1 MPGCRWTPGWPRS
14 CRRCGPT
21 CPCPTPPRGRC
32 TPGSAERHRQIR
44 RRGGWTGHAGRRLR
58 CRAPDARAKANVR
71 ERWVG
76 VAWSA
81 SILKPAFPTAFSL
94 MHTSLQLVLILL
106 AVAVLVAAAARALRL
121 PTMLGYL
128 VTGIAIGPF
137 ALGWIPDI
145 AEARYLAEFG
155 VVFLMFS
162 IGLEFSLPRLMTM
175 RMTVLG
181 FGGAQVVLT
190 IAFTALVAWMLGLPL
205 LASLALGGIMSMSS
219 TAIVSK
225 LLAER
230 LEIQTP
236 HGRQIFG
243 ALLFQDLAV
252 VPLLILIPA
261 FATQSDAMATDLAL
275 AMFKA
280 VVVLGFLLF
289 VGQRIMRPWFQW
301 VAGRKSP
308 ELFTLNLLLFTL
320 GLAFLT
326 ESAGLSLALG
336 AFLAGMLISETEY
349 RYQVEDD
356 IKPFRDVLL
365 GLFFVTI
372 GMRLDLMQVMLKVD
386 VLLLVV
392 AIIIGKGVLVAA
404 LSMAFGSSRP
414 TAVRTAVGLA
424 QAGEFGFVLLA
435 QATDLKLLGV
445 GVSQPVLAAMVLSML
460 IAPFMIHRMDTLTRL
475 IAGSEW
481 AGRAKE
487 VHDIAV
493 KTFGKARHVI
503 VCGYGRSGQ
512 NLARLLEAEGIS
524 FIALDA
530 DPERIR
536 AVAASGVS
544 VVYGDASR
552 REVLVAAGLSRAQA
566 VVVTYADVH
575 SSMAILRHVRELR
588 PELPVV
594 VRTIDDT
601 HIDALKAAGAAEV
614 VSEVMEGSLMLAS
627 HALMLLGVPLTQV
640 LKRIREVRETRY
652 AMMRGFFRGASDADD
667 ELDQHAQPRLHTVLI
682 TQGAAAAG
690 HSLESLALDE
700 LLVEVVAI
708 RRQGIKG
715 VDPQPDTEIQVGD
728 VLVLRGA
735 ADGLAAAEFRVL
747 QG

>member
-1 MPGCRWTPGWPRS
+1 
-14 CRRCGPT
+14 
-21 CPCPTPPRGRC
+21 
-32 TPGSAERHRQIR
+32 
-44 RRGGWTGHAGRRLR
+44 
-58 CRAPDARAKANVR
+58 
-71 ERWVG
+71 
-76 VAWSA
+76 
-81 SILKPAFPTAFSL
+81 
-94 MHTSLQLVLILL
+94 
-106 AVAVLVAAAARALRL
+106 
-121 PTMLGYL
+121 
-128 VTGIAIGPF
+128 
-137 ALGWIPDI
+137 LGWIPDSE
-145 AEARYLAEFG
+145 EARYLAEFG

-175 RMTVLG
+175 RMTVFG

-190 IAFTALVAWMLGLPL
+190 IVLTALIAWLLALPL
-205 LASLALGGIMSMSS
+205 LAAIALGGIMSMSS

-225 LLAER
+225 MMAER
-230 LEIQTP
+230 MEIQTP

-261 FATQSDAMATDLAL
+261 FAKESEAMAATLGLATL
-275 AMFKA
+275 KA

-301 VAGRKSP
+301 VAGYKSP

-320 GLAFLT
+320 GLAYLT

-336 AFLAGMLISETEY
+336 AFLAGMLVSETEY

-372 GMRLDLMQVMLKVD
+372 GMRLDLMQVMLNWSD
-386 VLLLVV
+386 VLLLVA
-392 AIIIGKGVLVAA
+392 AIVIGKAVLVSG
-404 LSMAFGSSRP
+404 LGLAFGSARP
-414 TAVRTAVGLA
+414 TAVRTALGLA

-435 QATDLKLLGV
+435 QSADLNLLGAEIT
-445 GVSQPVLAAMVLSML
+445 QPVLAAMVLSML
-460 IAPFMIHRMDTLTRL
+460 IAPLMINRMDTLTRL

-493 KTFGKARHVI
+493 KTFGKSKHVI

-512 NLARLLEAEGIS
+512 NLARLFEAEDIS
-524 FIALDA
+524 FVALDA

-566 VVVTYADVH
+566 IVVTYSDLH

-601 HIDALKAAGAAEV
+601 HIDELKAAGAAEV

-627 HALMLLGVPLTQV
+627 HAMMLLGIPLSQV
-640 LKRIREVRETRY
+640 LKRVRGVRETRY
-652 AMMRGFFRGASDADD
+652 AMMRGYFRGASDVDD
-667 ELDQHAQPRLHTVLI
+667 ELDQQSQPRLHTVLI
-682 TQGAAAAG
+682 PQGAAAAG
-690 HSLESLALDE
+690 RSLEELALDD

-715 VDPQPDTEIQVGD
+715 VDPQPDTEIRVGD
-728 VLVLRGA
+728 VLMLRGA
-735 ADGLAAAEFRVL
+735 ADGLAAAEIRVL

>member
-1 MPGCRWTPGWPRS
+1 MPHQGIPACYG
-14 CRRCGPT
+14 
-21 CPCPTPPRGRC
+21 
-32 TPGSAERHRQIR
+32 
-44 RRGGWTGHAGRRLR
+44 LR
-58 CRAPDARAKANVR
+58 PMKAC
-71 ERWVG
+71 
-76 VAWSA
+76 
-81 SILKPAFPTAFSL
+81 
-94 MHTSLQLVLILL
+94 MHSGLQLVLILL
-106 AVAVLVAAAARALRL
+106 GAAVLVAAVARALRL

-128 VTGIAIGPF
+128 VTGIVIGPY
-137 ALGWIPDI
+137 ALGWIPDSD
-145 AEARYLAEFG
+145 EARYLAEFG

-175 RMTVLG
+175 RMTVFG
-181 FGGAQVVLT
+181 FGGAQVGLT
-190 IAFTALVAWMLGLPL
+190 IALTATLAWLLDLPL
-205 LASLALGGIMSMSS
+205 LAAIAVGGIMSMSS

-225 LLAER
+225 LMAER

-261 FATQSDAMATDLAL
+261 FARQSDTMAISLAL
-275 AMFKA
+275 AMLKA

-301 VAGRKSP
+301 VAGHKSP

-326 ESAGLSLALG
+326 NSAGLSLALG
-336 AFLAGMLISETEY
+336 AFLAGMLVSETEY

-372 GMRLDLMQVMLKVD
+372 GMRLDLMQVMLNWVD

-392 AIIIGKGVLVAA
+392 AIVVGKAVLVAGLA
-404 LSMAFGSSRP
+404 LGFGSSRP
-414 TAVRTAVGLA
+414 TAIRTALGLA

-435 QATDLKLLGV
+435 QAADLKLLGA
-445 GVSQPVLAAMVLSML
+445 GITQPVLAAMVLSML
-460 IAPFMIHRMDTLTRL
+460 IAPLLIHRMDSLARL

-493 KTFGKARHVI
+493 KTFGKSKHVI
-503 VCGYGRSGQ
+503 LCGYGRSGQ
-512 NLARLLEAEGIS
+512 NLARLLEAEGIT

-536 AVAASGVS
+536 AVAASGVN

-566 VVVTYADVH
+566 VVVTYSDLH

-601 HIDALKAAGAAEV
+601 HIDALKEAGAAEV

-627 HALMLLGVPLTQV
+627 HALMLLGVPLSQV

-652 AMMRGFFRGASDADD
+652 AMMRGFFRGASDVDD
-667 ELDQHAQPRLHTVLI
+667 ELDQQSQPRLHTVMI

-690 HSLESLALDE
+690 HSLESLALDQ

-715 VDPQPDTEIQVGD
+715 VDPQPETEIRVGD
-728 VLVLRGA
+728 VLMLRGA
-735 ADGLAAAEFRVL
+735 ADGLAAAEIRVL

>member
-1 MPGCRWTPGWPRS
+1 
-14 CRRCGPT
+14 
-21 CPCPTPPRGRC
+21 
-32 TPGSAERHRQIR
+32 
-44 RRGGWTGHAGRRLR
+44 
-58 CRAPDARAKANVR
+58 
-71 ERWVG
+71 
-76 VAWSA
+76 
-81 SILKPAFPTAFSL
+81 
-94 MHTSLQLVLILL
+94 MHSSLQLVLVLL
-106 AVAVLVAAAARALRL
+106 AVAVLVTAAARALRL

-128 VTGIAIGPF
+128 LTGIAIGPY
-137 ALGWIPDI
+137 ALGWIPESD
-145 AEARYLAEFG
+145 EASYLAEFG

-175 RMTVLG
+175 RLTVFG

-190 IAFTALVAWMLGLPL
+190 IAFTALIAWLLDLSLLP
-205 LASLALGGIMSMSS
+205 AVALGGIMAMSS

-261 FATQSDAMATDLAL
+261 FAKDADDMGVVLGLAVL
-275 AMFKA
+275 KA

-301 VAGRKSP
+301 VAARKSP

-336 AFLAGMLISETEY
+336 AFLAGMLVSETEY

-372 GMRLDLMQVMLKVD
+372 GMRLDLMQVLINWGD

-392 AIIIGKGVLVAA
+392 AIVVGKGALVAGLA
-404 LSMAFGSSRP
+404 MLFGSTRP
-414 TAVRTAVGLA
+414 TAVRTALGLA

-435 QATDLKLLGV
+435 QAADLRLLGAEIT
-445 GVSQPVLAAMVLSML
+445 QPVLAAMVLSML
-460 IAPFMIHRMDTLTRL
+460 IAPLLIHRMDSLTRL
-475 IAGSEW
+475 IGGSEW

-493 KTFGKARHVI
+493 KTFGKTQHVI

-524 FIALDA
+524 FVALDA

-536 AVAASGVS
+536 AVAAAGVS

-575 SSMAILRHVRELR
+575 SSMAILRHVRELK

-627 HALMLLGVPLTQV
+627 HALMLLGVPLSQV
-640 LKRIREVRETRY
+640 LKRIRDVRESRY
-652 AMMRGFFRGASDADD
+652 ALMRGFFRGASDADD
-667 ELDQHAQPRLHTVLI
+667 DLDQEAQPRLHTVVL
-682 TQGAAAAG
+682 TAGTAAVG
-690 HSLESLALDE
+690 RTLAEVALGT
-700 LLVEVVAI
+700 LLVEVVSL
-708 RRQGIKG
+708 RRKGIQG
-715 VDPQPDTEIQVGD
+715 VDPQPDARLEAGD

-735 ADGLAAAEFRVL
+735 ADGLAAAEIRLL

>member
-1 MPGCRWTPGWPRS
+1 M
-14 CRRCGPT
+14 
-21 CPCPTPPRGRC
+21 
-32 TPGSAERHRQIR
+32 
-44 RRGGWTGHAGRRLR
+44 HA
-58 CRAPDARAKANVR
+58 
-71 ERWVG
+71 
-76 VAWSA
+76 
-81 SILKPAFPTAFSL
+81 SL
-94 MHTSLQLVLILL
+94 PLVLILL
-106 AVAVLVAAAARALRL
+106 AVAVLVAAAARVLRL

-137 ALGWIPDI
+137 ALGWIPDS
-145 AEARYLAEFG
+145 ADERYLAEFG

-175 RMTVLG
+175 RATVFG
-181 FGGAQVVLT
+181 FGGAQVGAT
-190 IAFTALVAWMLGLPL
+190 IALTTLIAWLLDLPALAAV
-205 LASLALGGIMSMSS
+205 ALGGIMAMSS

-230 LEIQTP
+230 LEIQTT

-261 FATQSDAMATDLAL
+261 FARESDTMTVDLAL
-275 AMFKA
+275 AMLKA
-280 VVVLGFLLF
+280 VAVLGFLLF
-289 VGQRIMRPWFQW
+289 VGQRVMRPWFQW
-301 VAGRKSP
+301 VAARKSP

-336 AFLAGMLISETEY
+336 AFLAGMLVSETEY

-372 GMRLDLMQVMLKVD
+372 GMRLDPMQVVTNWDK
-386 VLLLVV
+386 VLLLVM
-392 AIIIGKGVLVAA
+392 AIAVGKGLLVGGLAR
-404 LSMAFGSSRP
+404 AFGNARP
-414 TAVRTAVGLA
+414 TAVRTALGLA

-435 QATDLKLLGV
+435 QAADLRLLGAEIT
-445 GVSQPVLAAMVLSML
+445 QPVLAAMVVSML
-460 IAPFMIHRMDTLTRL
+460 IAPLLINRMDALTRL

-481 AGRAKE
+481 AGKAKE

-493 KTFGKARHVI
+493 KTFGKNKHVI

-512 NLARLLEAEGIS
+512 NLARLLEAEGIT
-524 FIALDA
+524 FVALDA

-552 REVLVAAGLSRAQA
+552 REVLVAAGLSRAEA

-627 HALMLLGVPLTQV
+627 HALMLLGVPMSQV
-640 LKRIREVRETRY
+640 LKRIRTVRESRY
-652 AMMRGFFRGASDADD
+652 ALMRGFFRGASDADD
-667 ELDQHAQPRLHTVLI
+667 ELDQHAQPRLNTVLI

-690 HSLESLALDE
+690 HTLDELALEE
-700 LLVEVVAI
+700 LLVEVVTI
-708 RRQGIKG
+708 RRQGLQGIE
-715 VDPQPDTEIQVGD
+715 PQPDTVVEPGD

-735 ADGLAAAEFRVL
+735 ADGLAAAEFRVM

>member
-1 MPGCRWTPGWPRS
+1 
-14 CRRCGPT
+14 
-21 CPCPTPPRGRC
+21 
-32 TPGSAERHRQIR
+32 
-44 RRGGWTGHAGRRLR
+44 
-58 CRAPDARAKANVR
+58 
-71 ERWVG
+71 
-76 VAWSA
+76 
-81 SILKPAFPTAFSL
+81 
-94 MHTSLQLVLILL
+94 MHSSLQLVLILL

-128 VTGIAIGPF
+128 VTGVAIGPY
-137 ALGWIPDI
+137 ALGWIPDSQ
-145 AEARYLAEFG
+145 EARYLAEFG

-162 IGLEFSLPRLMTM
+162 IGLEFSLPRLMSM
-175 RMTVLG
+175 RMTVFG

-190 IAFTALVAWMLGLPL
+190 IALTALIAWLLDLPL
-205 LASLALGGIMSMSS
+205 LAAIALGGIMSMSS

-230 LEIQTP
+230 MEIQTP

-261 FATQSDAMATDLAL
+261 FTRESDAMAATLGL
-275 AMFKA
+275 AMLKA

-320 GLAFLT
+320 GLAYLT
-326 ESAGLSLALG
+326 ETAGLSLALG
-336 AFLAGMLISETEY
+336 AFLAGMLVSETEY

-372 GMRLDLMQVMLKVD
+372 GMRLDLMQIMLNWGD
-386 VLLLVV
+386 VLLMV
-392 AIIIGKGVLVAA
+392 AAIVIGKGVLVAGLA
-404 LSMAFGSSRP
+404 MVFGSARP
-414 TAVRTAVGLA
+414 TAVRSALGLA

-435 QATDLKLLGV
+435 LSADLRLLGADIT
-445 GVSQPVLAAMVLSML
+445 QPVLAAMVLSML
-460 IAPFMIHRMDTLTRL
+460 IAPLLINRMDLLTRL

-493 KTFGKARHVI
+493 KTFGKTKHVI
-503 VCGYGRSGQ
+503 LCGYGRSGQ
-512 NLARLLEAEGIS
+512 NLARLLEAEGIT
-524 FIALDA
+524 FVALDA

-566 VVVTYADVH
+566 VVVTYSDLH

-601 HIDALKAAGAAEV
+601 HIDELKAAGATEV
-614 VSEVMEGSLMLAS
+614 VSEMMEGSLMLAS
-627 HALMLLGVPLTQV
+627 HALMLLGVPLSQV
-640 LKRIREVRETRY
+640 LKRIREVRESRY
-652 AMMRGFFRGASDADD
+652 AMMRGFFRGSSDVDD
-667 ELDQHAQPRLHTVLI
+667 ELDHQAQPRLHTVLV

-690 HSLESLALDE
+690 RRLESLALDE

-715 VDPQPDTEIQVGD
+715 VDPQPDTEIHVGD
-728 VLVLRGA
+728 VLMLRGA
-735 ADGLAAAEFRVL
+735 ADGLAAAEIRVL

>member
-1 MPGCRWTPGWPRS
+1 MHS
-14 CRRCGPT
+14 
-21 CPCPTPPRGRC
+21 
-32 TPGSAERHRQIR
+32 
-44 RRGGWTGHAGRRLR
+44 
-58 CRAPDARAKANVR
+58 
-71 ERWVG
+71 
-76 VAWSA
+76 
-81 SILKPAFPTAFSL
+81 SL
-94 MHTSLQLVLILL
+94 HLVLILL

-128 VTGIAIGPF
+128 VTGIVIGPY
-137 ALGWIPDI
+137 ALGWIPDS
-145 AEARYLAEFG
+145 EQARYLAEFG

-175 RMTVLG
+175 RKTVFG
-181 FGGAQVVLT
+181 FGGAQVLST
-190 IAFTALVAWMLGLPL
+190 IGLTALFAWLLDLPL
-205 LASLALGGIMSMSS
+205 LAALALGGIMSMSS

-261 FATQSDAMATDLAL
+261 FARESDSMAIDLAL
-275 AMFKA
+275 AMLKA
-280 VVVLGFLLF
+280 VGVLAFLLF
-289 VGQRIMRPWFQW
+289 VGQRVMRPWFQW

-326 ESAGLSLALG
+326 ETAGLSLALG
-336 AFLAGMLISETEY
+336 AFLAGMLVSETEY

-372 GMRLDLMQVMLKVD
+372 GMRLDPMQVMLNWSS
-386 VLLLVV
+386 VLLLVAALV
-392 AIIIGKGVLVAA
+392 LGKGALVAG
-404 LSMAFGSSRP
+404 LSMVFGSARP
-414 TAVRTAVGLA
+414 TAVRTALGLA

-435 QATDLKLLGV
+435 QAADLHLMGADIT
-445 GVSQPVLAAMVLSML
+445 QPVLAAMVVSML
-460 IAPFMIHRMDTLTRL
+460 LAPILINRMDALTRL

-481 AGRAKE
+481 AGKAKE

-493 KTFGKARHVI
+493 KTFGKTKHVI

-512 NLARLLEAEGIS
+512 NLARLLEAEGIT
-524 FIALDA
+524 FVALDA

-552 REVLVAAGLSRAQA
+552 REVLIAAGLSRAQA
-566 VVVTYADVH
+566 VVVTYSDIP
-575 SSMAILRHVRELR
+575 SSMAILRHVRELK

-601 HIDALKAAGAAEV
+601 HIDALKAAGATEV

-627 HALMLLGVPLTQV
+627 HALMLLGVPLSQV
-640 LKRIREVRETRY
+640 LKRIRDVRESRY
-652 AMMRGFFRGASDADD
+652 ALMRGFFRGASDADD

-690 HSLESLALDE
+690 HELQALRLED

-715 VDPQPDTEIQVGD
+715 IDPQPGTPIEVGD

-735 ADGLAAAEFRVL
+735 ADGLAAAEFRLL

>member
-1 MPGCRWTPGWPRS
+1 
-14 CRRCGPT
+14 
-21 CPCPTPPRGRC
+21 
-32 TPGSAERHRQIR
+32 
-44 RRGGWTGHAGRRLR
+44 
-58 CRAPDARAKANVR
+58 
-71 ERWVG
+71 
-76 VAWSA
+76 
-81 SILKPAFPTAFSL
+81 
-94 MHTSLQLVLILL
+94 MHSSLQLVLILL
-106 AVAVLVAAAARALRL
+106 AVAVLVTAAARALRL
-121 PTMLGYL
+121 PTLLGYL
-128 VTGIAIGPF
+128 VTGIAIGPY
-137 ALGWIPDI
+137 ALGWIPDSP
-145 AEARYLAEFG
+145 EERYLAEFG

-175 RMTVLG
+175 RLTVFG

-190 IAFTALVAWMLGLPL
+190 LALTALIAWLLGLPP
-205 LASLALGGIMSMSS
+205 LAAVALGGIMAMSS

-261 FATQSDAMATDLAL
+261 FAKGADEMGTALAL
-275 AMFKA
+275 ALLKA
-280 VVVLGFLLF
+280 IAVLGFLLF

-301 VAGRKSP
+301 VAARKSP
-308 ELFTLNLLLFTL
+308 EVFTLNLLLFTL

-326 ESAGLSLALG
+326 ETAGLSLALG
-336 AFLAGMLISETEY
+336 AFLAGMLVSETEY

-372 GMRLDLMQVMLKVD
+372 GMRLDPMQVMLNWGD
-386 VLLLVV
+386 VLLLVA
-392 AIIIGKGVLVAA
+392 AIVVGKGVLVAG
-404 LSMAFGSSRP
+404 LSMLFGSGRP
-414 TAVRTAVGLA
+414 TAVRTALGLA

-435 QATDLKLLGV
+435 QAADLKLLGTEI
-445 GVSQPVLAAMVLSML
+445 SHPVLAAMVVSML
-460 IAPFMIHRMDTLTRL
+460 VAPLLIHRMDALTRL

-493 KTFGKARHVI
+493 KTFGKTKHVI

-512 NLARLLEAEGIS
+512 NLARLLEAEGIGYV
-524 FIALDA
+524 ALDA

-536 AVAASGVS
+536 AVAAAGVS

-552 REVLVAAGLSRAQA
+552 REVLVAAGVARAQA
-566 VVVTYADVH
+566 VVVTYSDVH

-601 HIDALKAAGAAEV
+601 HVDALKAAGAAEV

-627 HALMLLGVPLTQV
+627 HALMLLGVPLSQV
-640 LKRIREVRETRY
+640 LKRIRTVRESRY
-652 AMMRGFFRGASDADD
+652 ALMRGFFRGTSDADD
-667 ELDQHAQPRLHTVLI
+667 ELDRNVQPRLHTVLV
-682 TQGAAAAG
+682 TSGSAAIGRTLAET
-690 HSLESLALDE
+690 SLDG

-708 RRQGIKG
+708 RRKGITG
-715 VDPQPDTEIQVGD
+715 VEPQPETRIDAGD
-728 VLVLRGA
+728 VLVMRGA
-735 ADGLAAAEFRVL
+735 ADSLAAAEIRLL

>member
-1 MPGCRWTPGWPRS
+1 
-14 CRRCGPT
+14 
-21 CPCPTPPRGRC
+21 
-32 TPGSAERHRQIR
+32 
-44 RRGGWTGHAGRRLR
+44 
-58 CRAPDARAKANVR
+58 
-71 ERWVG
+71 
-76 VAWSA
+76 
-81 SILKPAFPTAFSL
+81 
-94 MHTSLQLVLILL
+94 MHSSLQLVLVLL

-128 VTGIAIGPF
+128 VTGVAIGPH
-137 ALGWIPDI
+137 ALGWIPDS
-145 AEARYLAEFG
+145 AQARYLAEFG
-155 VVFLMFS
+155 IVFLMFS

-175 RMTVLG
+175 RMTVFG
-181 FGGAQVVLT
+181 FGGMQVVLT
-190 IAFTALVAWMLGLPL
+190 IAVTAFVAWLLDLPL
-205 LASLALGGIMSMSS
+205 LAGMALGGILSMSS

-230 LEIQTP
+230 VEVQTP
-236 HGRQIFG
+236 HGRQILG

-252 VPLLILIPA
+252 VPLLILLPA
-261 FATQSDAMATDLAL
+261 FARQSDAMAVTLGLAL
-275 AMFKA
+275 FKA
-280 VVVLGFLLF
+280 VVVLTILLF
-289 VGQRIMRPWFQW
+289 VGQRFMRPWFQW

-326 ESAGLSLALG
+326 ETAGLSLALG

-372 GMRLDLMQVMLKVD
+372 GMRLDLVLVLQNWWQ
-386 VLLLVV
+386 VLLLVA
-392 AIIIGKGVLVAA
+392 AIVVGKAA
-404 LSMAFGSSRP
+404 LVSALAMAFGSSRS
-414 TAVRTAVGLA
+414 TAARTALGLA

-435 QATDLKLLGV
+435 LAADLNLLGA
-445 GVSQPVLAAMVLSML
+445 GLTQPVLAAMVLSML
-460 IAPFMIHRMDTLTRL
+460 LAPVLIHRMDVLTRL

-493 KTFGKARHVI
+493 KTFGKTRHVI

-512 NLARLLEAEGIS
+512 NLARLLEAEGIT

-566 VVVTYADVH
+566 IVVTYSDVH

-627 HALMLLGVPLTQV
+627 HALMLLGVPLSQV
-640 LKRIREVRETRY
+640 LKRIREVRESRY
-652 AMMRGFFRGASDADD
+652 AMMRGFFRGASDVDD
-667 ELDQHAQPRLHTVLI
+667 EMDQQAQPRLLTIMV

-690 HSLESLALDE
+690 RSLKSLALDDM
-700 LLVEVVAI
+700 LVEVVAI

-715 VDPQPDTEIQVGD
+715 VDPLPETEIKVGD

-735 ADGLAAAEFRVL
+735 AEGLAAAEIRVL

>member
-1 MPGCRWTPGWPRS
+1 
-14 CRRCGPT
+14 
-21 CPCPTPPRGRC
+21 
-32 TPGSAERHRQIR
+32 
-44 RRGGWTGHAGRRLR
+44 
-58 CRAPDARAKANVR
+58 
-71 ERWVG
+71 
-76 VAWSA
+76 
-81 SILKPAFPTAFSL
+81 
-94 MHTSLQLVLILL
+94 
-106 AVAVLVAAAARALRL
+106 
-121 PTMLGYL
+121 
-128 VTGIAIGPF
+128 
-137 ALGWIPDI
+137 
-145 AEARYLAEFG
+145 
-155 VVFLMFS
+155 
-162 IGLEFSLPRLMTM
+162 
-175 RMTVLG
+175 
-181 FGGAQVVLT
+181 
-190 IAFTALVAWMLGLPL
+190 
-205 LASLALGGIMSMSS
+205 
-219 TAIVSK
+219 
-225 LLAER
+225 
-230 LEIQTP
+230 
-236 HGRQIFG
+236 
-243 ALLFQDLAV
+243 
-252 VPLLILIPA
+252 LLILIPA
-261 FATQSDAMATDLAL
+261 FAKESDAMAATLGL
-275 AMFKA
+275 AMLKA

-301 VAGRKSP
+301 VAGYKSP

-320 GLAFLT
+320 GLAYFT

-372 GMRLDLMQVMLKVD
+372 GMLLNLKQVMLNWGD
-386 VLLLVV
+386 VLLLVA
-392 AIIIGKGVLVAA
+392 AIVIGKTILVAGLA
-404 LSMAFGSSRP
+404 MAFGSSRP
-414 TAVRTAVGLA
+414 TAVRTALGLA

-435 QATDLKLLGV
+435 QSTGLKLLGAEV
-445 GVSQPVLAAMVLSML
+445 TQPVLAAMVLSML
-460 IAPFMIHRMDTLTRL
+460 IAPLLIHRMDAITRL

-487 VHDIAV
+487 VHDISV
-493 KTFGKARHVI
+493 KTFGKTKHVI

-512 NLARLLEAEGIS
+512 NLARLLEAEGIT

-566 VVVTYADVH
+566 IVVTYSDVH

-627 HALMLLGVPLTQV
+627 HALMLLGVPLSQV
-640 LKRIREVRETRY
+640 LKRIRDVRETRY

-667 ELDQHAQPRLHTVLI
+667 ELDQHAQPRLNTVLI

-690 HSLESLALDE
+690 RRLESLALNE

-708 RRQGIKG
+708 RRQGIKAVEPG
-715 VDPQPDTEIQVGD
+715 PDIEIQVGD

>member
-1 MPGCRWTPGWPRS
+1 
-14 CRRCGPT
+14 
-21 CPCPTPPRGRC
+21 
-32 TPGSAERHRQIR
+32 
-44 RRGGWTGHAGRRLR
+44 
-58 CRAPDARAKANVR
+58 
-71 ERWVG
+71 
-76 VAWSA
+76 
-81 SILKPAFPTAFSL
+81 
-94 MHTSLQLVLILL
+94 MHSSLQLVLILL
-106 AVAVLVAAAARALRL
+106 GVAVLVAAAMRALRL
-121 PTMLGYL
+121 PTMIGYL
-128 VTGIAIGPF
+128 LTGIAIGPH

-145 AEARYLAEFG
+145 EEARYLAEFG

-162 IGLEFSLPRLMTM
+162 IGLEFSLPRLMSM
-175 RMTVLG
+175 RMTVFG

-190 IAFTALVAWMLGLPL
+190 IALTALIAWALGLPV
-205 LASLALGGIMSMSS
+205 LAALALGGIIAMSS

-252 VPLLILIPA
+252 VPLLILLPA
-261 FATQSDAMATDLAL
+261 FAKGADDMGSTLAL
-275 AMFKA
+275 ALLKA
-280 VVVLGFLLF
+280 VLVLGFLLF
-289 VGQRIMRPWFQW
+289 VGQRVMRPWFQW
-301 VAGRKSP
+301 VAARKSP

-372 GMRLDLMQVMLKVD
+372 GMRLDLMQVMLKLD

-392 AIIIGKGVLVAA
+392 AIIVGKAALVAGLA
-404 LSMAFGSSRP
+404 MAFGSSRP
-414 TAVRTAVGLA
+414 TAVRTALGLA

-435 QATDLKLLGV
+435 LATDLRLLGTE
-445 GVSQPVLAAMVLSML
+445 VSQPVLAAMVLSML
-460 IAPFMIHRMDTLTRL
+460 IAPLLINRMDVLTRL

-493 KTFGKARHVI
+493 KTFGKSKHVI

-512 NLARLLEAEGIS
+512 NLARLLEVEGIS
-524 FIALDA
+524 FVALDS

-536 AVAASGVS
+536 AVAAAGVS

-601 HIDALKAAGAAEV
+601 YIDALKEAGAAEV

-627 HALMLLGVPLTQV
+627 HALMLLGVPLAQV
-640 LKRIREVRETRY
+640 LRRIREVRETRY
-652 AMMRGFFRGASDADD
+652 AMMRGFFRGSSDVDD
-667 ELDQHAQPRLHTVLI
+667 ELEQHAQPRLLTVMI

-690 HSLESLALDE
+690 KSVGSLGLTEM
-700 LLVEVVAI
+700 LVEVVTI
-708 RRQGIKG
+708 RRQGVKG
-715 VDPQPDTEIQVGD
+715 LEPQPDAVIEPGD

-735 ADGLAAAEFRVL
+735 ADSLAAAEIRLL

>member
-1 MPGCRWTPGWPRS
+1 
-14 CRRCGPT
+14 
-21 CPCPTPPRGRC
+21 
-32 TPGSAERHRQIR
+32 
-44 RRGGWTGHAGRRLR
+44 
-58 CRAPDARAKANVR
+58 
-71 ERWVG
+71 
-76 VAWSA
+76 
-81 SILKPAFPTAFSL
+81 
-94 MHTSLQLVLILL
+94 MHSSLQLVLILL

-137 ALGWIPDI
+137 ALGWIPDSV
-145 AEARYLAEFG
+145 EARYLAEFG

-175 RMTVLG
+175 RMTVFG

-190 IAFTALVAWMLGLPL
+190 IALTTLVAWLIGLPL
-205 LASLALGGIMSMSS
+205 LAALALGGIMSMSS

-261 FATQSDAMATDLAL
+261 FAKDADDMGMVLGLAVL
-275 AMFKA
+275 KA

-372 GMRLDLMQVMLKVD
+372 GMRLDLMQVMLNWSD
-386 VLLLVV
+386 VLMLVT
-392 AIIIGKGVLVAA
+392 AIVVGKAALVAGLA
-404 LSMAFGSSRP
+404 MVFGSARP
-414 TAVRTAVGLA
+414 TAVRTALGLA

-435 QATDLKLLGV
+435 QAADMKLLGAEIT
-445 GVSQPVLAAMVLSML
+445 QPVLAAMVVSML
-460 IAPFMIHRMDTLTRL
+460 VAPLLIHRMDQLTRQ

-493 KTFGKARHVI
+493 KTFGKSGHVI

-512 NLARLLEAEGIS
+512 NLARLLEAEDIN

-566 VVVTYADVH
+566 VVVTYSDLH

-594 VRTIDDT
+594 VRTIDDS

-627 HALMLLGVPLTQV
+627 QALMLVGVPLSQV
-640 LKRIREVRETRY
+640 LKRIREVRESRY

-682 TQGAAAAG
+682 TQGAAAVG
-690 HSLESLALDE
+690 CRLESLALHE

-715 VDPQPDTEIQVGD
+715 VDPLPDTEIEVGD

>member
-1 MPGCRWTPGWPRS
+1 
-14 CRRCGPT
+14 
-21 CPCPTPPRGRC
+21 
-32 TPGSAERHRQIR
+32 
-44 RRGGWTGHAGRRLR
+44 
-58 CRAPDARAKANVR
+58 
-71 ERWVG
+71 
-76 VAWSA
+76 
-81 SILKPAFPTAFSL
+81 
-94 MHTSLQLVLILL
+94 MHSSLQLVLILL

-128 VTGIAIGPF
+128 VTGIAIGPY
-137 ALGWIPDI
+137 ALGWIPDSE
-145 AEARYLAEFG
+145 EARYLAEFG

-175 RMTVLG
+175 RATVFG

-190 IAFTALVAWMLGLPL
+190 IALTVLISWLLELPL

-261 FATQSDAMATDLAL
+261 FAKDADDMGMVLGFAVL
-275 AMFKA
+275 KA
-280 VVVLGFLLF
+280 VAVLGFLLF

-372 GMRLDLMQVMLKVD
+372 GMRLDLMQVMLNWGD

-392 AIIIGKGVLVAA
+392 AIVAGKTALVAGLA
-404 LSMAFGSSRP
+404 IAFGSSRP
-414 TAVRTAVGLA
+414 TAVRTALGLA

-435 QATDLKLLGV
+435 QAADLGLLGIEV
-445 GVSQPVLAAMVLSML
+445 TQPVLAAMVVSML
-460 IAPFMIHRMDTLTRL
+460 IAPLVIHRMDTLTRL

-493 KTFGKARHVI
+493 KTFGKSGHVI

-566 VVVTYADVH
+566 VVVTYSDLH

-588 PELPVV
+588 PDLPVV
-594 VRTIDDT
+594 VRTVDDT
-601 HIDALKAAGAAEV
+601 HIDVLKAAGAAEV

-627 HALMLLGVPLTQV
+627 HALMLLGVPLSQV

-652 AMMRGFFRGASDADD
+652 AMMRGFFRGASDVGD
-667 ELDQHAQPRLHTVLI
+667 ELDQHIQPRLHTVLVNE
-682 TQGAAAAG
+682 GAAAAG
-690 HSLESLALDE
+690 HRLDKLALQE
-700 LLVEVVAI
+700 LLVDVVAI
-708 RRQGIKG
+708 RRQGITG
-715 VDPQPDTEIQVGD
+715 VDPQPETEIRVGD

-735 ADGLAAAEFRVL
+735 ADALAAAEFRVL

>member
-1 MPGCRWTPGWPRS
+1 
-14 CRRCGPT
+14 
-21 CPCPTPPRGRC
+21 
-32 TPGSAERHRQIR
+32 
-44 RRGGWTGHAGRRLR
+44 
-58 CRAPDARAKANVR
+58 
-71 ERWVG
+71 
-76 VAWSA
+76 
-81 SILKPAFPTAFSL
+81 
-94 MHTSLQLVLILL
+94 MHSSLQLVLILL
-106 AVAVLVAAAARALRL
+106 AVAVLVAAVARALRL

-137 ALGWIPDI
+137 ALGWIPDSE
-145 AEARYLAEFG
+145 EARYLAEFG

-162 IGLEFSLPRLMTM
+162 IGLEFSLARLMTM
-175 RMTVLG
+175 RMTVFG
-181 FGGAQVVLT
+181 FGGAQVLLT
-190 IAFTALVAWMLGLPL
+190 IAITVLIAWLLDLSFLTA
-205 LASLALGGIMSMSS
+205 LALGGIMSMSS

-225 LLAER
+225 MFAER

-236 HGRQIFG
+236 HGRHIFG

-261 FATQSDAMATDLAL
+261 FARESDSMAADLSFAML
-275 AMFKA
+275 KA

-372 GMRLDLMQVMLKVD
+372 GMRLDPMLVVVQWHN
-386 VLLLVV
+386 VLLLLLAIVV
-392 AIIIGKGVLVAA
+392 GKGLLVAGIA
-404 LSMAFGSSRP
+404 LAFRNARP
-414 TAVRTAVGLA
+414 TAVRTALGLA

-435 QATDLKLLGV
+435 QAADLKVLGAEIT
-445 GVSQPVLAAMVLSML
+445 QPVLAAMVLSML
-460 IAPFMIHRMDTLTRL
+460 IAPLIINRLDVLTRL
-475 IAGSEW
+475 LAGSEW
-481 AGRAKE
+481 AGKAKE
-487 VHDIAV
+487 VHDIAL
-493 KTFGKARHVI
+493 KTFGKTKHVI

-512 NLARLLEAEGIS
+512 NLARLLEAEGIT
-524 FIALDA
+524 FVALDA

-536 AVAASGVS
+536 AVVASGAS

-566 VVVTYADVH
+566 VVVTYSDLA

-588 PELPVV
+588 PDLPVV

-640 LKRIREVRETRY
+640 LKRIRDVRETRY

-690 HSLESLALDE
+690 HTLNELALDD

-708 RRQGIKG
+708 RRQGITG
-715 VDPQPDTEIQVGD
+715 VDPQPDARIQVSD

>member
-1 MPGCRWTPGWPRS
+1 
-14 CRRCGPT
+14 
-21 CPCPTPPRGRC
+21 
-32 TPGSAERHRQIR
+32 
-44 RRGGWTGHAGRRLR
+44 
-58 CRAPDARAKANVR
+58 
-71 ERWVG
+71 
-76 VAWSA
+76 
-81 SILKPAFPTAFSL
+81 
-94 MHTSLQLVLILL
+94 MHSSLQLALILL

-128 VTGIAIGPF
+128 LTGIAIGPY
-137 ALGWIPDI
+137 ALGWIPDSE
-145 AEARYLAEFG
+145 EARYLAEFG

-175 RMTVLG
+175 RMTVFG
-181 FGGAQVVLT
+181 FGGAQVLLT
-190 IAFTALVAWMLGLPL
+190 IALTAGIGLLLDLPL
-205 LASLALGGIMSMSS
+205 LAALALGGIMSMSS

-261 FATQSDAMATDLAL
+261 FAKEADDMGMVLGL
-275 AMFKA
+275 AMLKA
-280 VVVLGFLLF
+280 VAVLGFLLF
-289 VGQRIMRPWFQW
+289 VGQRVMRPWFQW

-308 ELFTLNLLLFTL
+308 EIFTLNLLLFTL
-320 GLAFLT
+320 GLAYLT

-336 AFLAGMLISETEY
+336 AFLAGMLVSETEY

-372 GMRLDLMQVMLKVD
+372 GMRLDLSQVAANWGD
-386 VLLLVV
+386 VLLLLI
-392 AIIIGKGVLVAA
+392 AIIVGKAVLVTGLA
-404 LSMAFGSSRP
+404 MAFGSVRP
-414 TAVRTAVGLA
+414 TAVRTALGLA

-435 QATDLKLLGV
+435 VAYDLRLLGADIA
-445 GVSQPVLAAMVLSML
+445 QPVLAAMVLSML
-460 IAPFMIHRMDTLTRL
+460 VAPLIINHMDRLTRL
-475 IAGSEW
+475 VAGSEW

-493 KTFGKARHVI
+493 KTFGKNQHVI
-503 VCGYGRSGQ
+503 ICGYGRSGQ

-524 FIALDA
+524 FVALES

-536 AVAASGVS
+536 AVAALGVS

-552 REVLVAAGLSRAQA
+552 REVLMAAGLSRAQA
-566 VVVTYADVH
+566 VVVTYADLH
-575 SSMAILRHVRELR
+575 SSMAILRHVHELR

-601 HIDALKAAGAAEV
+601 HIDTLKAAGAAEV

-627 HALMLLGVPLTQV
+627 QALMLVGVPLSQV

-667 ELDQHAQPRLHTVLI
+667 ELDHAAQPRLNTVLVP
-682 TQGAAAAG
+682 QGAAAVG
-690 HSLESLALDE
+690 KSLASLALGD

-708 RRQGIKG
+708 RRQGSQR
-715 VDPQPDTEIQVGD
+715 VEATADMELQAGD

-735 ADGLAAAEFRVL
+735 ADGLAAAEIRLL

>member
-1 MPGCRWTPGWPRS
+1 MKDR
-14 CRRCGPT
+14 
-21 CPCPTPPRGRC
+21 
-32 TPGSAERHRQIR
+32 
-44 RRGGWTGHAGRRLR
+44 
-58 CRAPDARAKANVR
+58 
-71 ERWVG
+71 
-76 VAWSA
+76 
-81 SILKPAFPTAFSL
+81 
-94 MHTSLQLVLILL
+94 MHSSLQLVLILL

-128 VTGIAIGPF
+128 MTGIAIGPY
-137 ALGWIPDI
+137 ALGWIPDSD
-145 AEARYLAEFG
+145 EARYLAEFG

-162 IGLEFSLPRLMTM
+162 IGLEFSLARLMTM
-175 RMTVLG
+175 RMTVFG

-190 IAFTALVAWMLGLPL
+190 IALTALIAGLLDLPL

-261 FATQSDAMATDLAL
+261 FAKQSDAMATELAL
-275 AMFKA
+275 AVLKA

-301 VAGRKSP
+301 VAGHKSP

-326 ESAGLSLALG
+326 ETAGLSLALG
-336 AFLAGMLISETEY
+336 AFLAGMLVSETEY

-372 GMRLDLMQVMLKVD
+372 GMRLDLMQVILRGD
-386 VLLLVV
+386 VLPPLA
-392 AIIIGKGVLVAA
+392 AIVIGKGVLVAGLA
-404 LSMAFGSSRP
+404 MAFGSSRS
-414 TAVRTAVGLA
+414 TAVRTALGLA

-435 QATDLKLLGV
+435 QAADLKLLGADI
-445 GVSQPVLAAMVLSML
+445 SQPVLAAMVLSML
-460 IAPFMIHRMDTLTRL
+460 TAPFLIHRMDALTRL

-493 KTFGKARHVI
+493 KTFGKTKHVI

-512 NLARLLEAEGIS
+512 NLARLLEAEGIT
-524 FIALDA
+524 FVALDA

-566 VVVTYADVH
+566 IIVTYSDLH

-588 PELPVV
+588 PDLPVV

-627 HALMLLGVPLTQV
+627 HALMLLGVPLSQV
-640 LKRIREVRETRY
+640 LKRIREVRESRY

-667 ELDQHAQPRLHTVLI
+667 ELDQHAQPRLHTVLV
-682 TQGAAAAG
+682 TQGATAAG
-690 HSLESLALDE
+690 RRLESLALDE

-715 VDPQPDTEIQVGD
+715 VDPQPDTEIHVGD
-728 VLVLRGA
+728 VLMLRGA

>member
-1 MPGCRWTPGWPRS
+1 
-14 CRRCGPT
+14 
-21 CPCPTPPRGRC
+21 
-32 TPGSAERHRQIR
+32 
-44 RRGGWTGHAGRRLR
+44 
-58 CRAPDARAKANVR
+58 
-71 ERWVG
+71 
-76 VAWSA
+76 
-81 SILKPAFPTAFSL
+81 
-94 MHTSLQLVLILL
+94 MHSSLQLVLILL

-137 ALGWIPDI
+137 ALGWIPDS
-145 AEARYLAEFG
+145 EGARYLAEFG

-175 RMTVLG
+175 RLTVFG
-181 FGGAQVVLT
+181 FGGAQVGLT
-190 IAFTALVAWMLGLPL
+190 IVFTALTAWLLGLPP
-205 LASLALGGIMSMSS
+205 LAAVALGGIMAMSS

-261 FATQSDAMATDLAL
+261 FARESETMATDLML
-275 AMFKA
+275 AMLKA
-280 VVVLGFLLF
+280 VAVLGFLLF

-336 AFLAGMLISETEY
+336 AFLAGMLVSETEY

-372 GMRLDLMQVMLKVD
+372 GMRLDLTQVLANWGD
-386 VLLLVV
+386 VLILVAAIVLGKGLLV
-392 AIIIGKGVLVAA
+392 GA
-404 LSMAFGSSRP
+404 LSMAFGSARP
-414 TAVRTAVGLA
+414 TATRTALGLA

-435 QATDLKLLGV
+435 QAADLRLLGAEIT
-445 GVSQPVLAAMVLSML
+445 QPVLAAMVVSML
-460 IAPFMIHRMDTLTRL
+460 LAPILINRMDSLTRL
-475 IAGSEW
+475 LAGSEW

-493 KTFGKARHVI
+493 KTFGKTKHVI

-512 NLARLLEAEGIS
+512 NLARLLEAEGIT
-524 FIALDA
+524 FVALDA

-536 AVAASGVS
+536 AVAAAGVS

-566 VVVTYADVH
+566 VVVTYSDLH

-601 HIDALKAAGAAEV
+601 HIDDLKAAGAAEV

-627 HALMLLGVPLTQV
+627 HALMLLGVPLSQV
-640 LKRIREVRETRY
+640 LKRIRVVRESRY

-667 ELDQHAQPRLHTVLI
+667 ELDAHAQPRLHTVLV

-690 HSLESLALDE
+690 HSLDELALDE

-708 RRQGIKG
+708 RRQGLQGI
-715 VDPQPDTEIQVGD
+715 DPTPDARIEAGD

-735 ADGLAAAEFRVL
+735 ADGLAAAEFRVM

>member
-1 MPGCRWTPGWPRS
+1 
-14 CRRCGPT
+14 
-21 CPCPTPPRGRC
+21 
-32 TPGSAERHRQIR
+32 
-44 RRGGWTGHAGRRLR
+44 
-58 CRAPDARAKANVR
+58 
-71 ERWVG
+71 
-76 VAWSA
+76 
-81 SILKPAFPTAFSL
+81 
-94 MHTSLQLVLILL
+94 MHSGLELVLILL
-106 AVAVLVAAAARALRL
+106 AAAVLVATIARALRL

-137 ALGWIPDI
+137 ALGWIPDSE
-145 AEARYLAEFG
+145 EARYLAEFG

-175 RMTVLG
+175 RMTVFG
-181 FGGAQVVLT
+181 FGGAQVLLT
-190 IAFTALVAWMLGLPL
+190 IALTALIAWMLDLPL
-205 LASLALGGIMSMSS
+205 LAAIALGGIMSMSS

-225 LLAER
+225 MMAER

-243 ALLFQDLAV
+243 GLLFQDLAV

-261 FATQSDAMATDLAL
+261 FAKESDAMAMTLGL
-275 AMFKA
+275 AMLKA

-301 VAGRKSP
+301 VASHKSP

-320 GLAFLT
+320 GLAFFT

-336 AFLAGMLISETEY
+336 AFLAGMLVSETEY

-372 GMRLDLMQVMLKVD
+372 GMRLDLMQVMLNWGD
-386 VLLLVV
+386 VLLLVA
-392 AIIIGKGVLVAA
+392 AIVIGKAVLVTGLA
-404 LSMAFGSSRP
+404 MAFGSARP
-414 TAVRTAVGLA
+414 TAVRTALGLA

-435 QATDLKLLGV
+435 QSADLNLLGTEIT
-445 GVSQPVLAAMVLSML
+445 QPVLAAMVLSML
-460 IAPFMIHRMDTLTRL
+460 IAPLLINRMDTFTRL
-475 IAGSEW
+475 LAGSEW

-493 KTFGKARHVI
+493 KTFGKSKHVI
-503 VCGYGRSGQ
+503 VCGFGRSGQ

-524 FIALDA
+524 LVALDA

-536 AVAASGVS
+536 AVSASGVN

-552 REVLVAAGLSRAQA
+552 REVLVAAGLSRAKA
-566 VVVTYADVH
+566 IVVTYSDLH

-601 HIDALKAAGAAEV
+601 HIDALKSAGASEV

-627 HALMLLGVPLTQV
+627 HALMLLGVPLSQV
-640 LKRIREVRETRY
+640 LKRIREVRESRY
-652 AMMRGFFRGASDADD
+652 AMMRGFFRGASDVDD
-667 ELDQHAQPRLHTVLI
+667 ELDQQSQPRLHTVLV

-690 HSLESLALDE
+690 QQLESLALDD

-715 VDPQPDTEIQVGD
+715 VDPQPETEIQVGD
-728 VLVLRGA
+728 VLMLRGA

>member
-1 MPGCRWTPGWPRS
+1 
-14 CRRCGPT
+14 
-21 CPCPTPPRGRC
+21 
-32 TPGSAERHRQIR
+32 
-44 RRGGWTGHAGRRLR
+44 
-58 CRAPDARAKANVR
+58 
-71 ERWVG
+71 
-76 VAWSA
+76 
-81 SILKPAFPTAFSL
+81 
-94 MHTSLQLVLILL
+94 MHSSLQLVLVLL

-128 VTGIAIGPF
+128 VTGIVIGPY
-137 ALGWIPDI
+137 ALGWIPDS
-145 AEARYLAEFG
+145 EQARYLAEFG

-175 RMTVLG
+175 RTTVFG
-181 FGGAQVVLT
+181 FGGAQVALT
-190 IAFTALVAWMLGLPL
+190 IAFTTLIAWLIELPL
-205 LASLALGGIMSMSS
+205 LAALALGGIMSMSS

-225 LLAER
+225 LLADR

-261 FATQSDAMATDLAL
+261 FARESDSMALDLAL
-275 AMFKA
+275 AMAKA
-280 VVVLGFLLF
+280 VIVLGFLLF
-289 VGQRIMRPWFQW
+289 VGQRVMRPWFQW

-336 AFLAGMLISETEY
+336 AFLAGMLVSETEY

-372 GMRLDLMQVMLKVD
+372 GMRLDLAQVLTNWSD
-386 VLLLVV
+386 VLLLLA
-392 AIIIGKGVLVAA
+392 AIVLGKGVLVAG
-404 LSMAFGSSRP
+404 LTMIFGSTRQ
-414 TAVRTAVGLA
+414 TAARTALGLA

-435 QATDLKLLGV
+435 QAADLRLLDAGI
-445 GVSQPVLAAMVLSML
+445 SQPVLAAMVLSML
-460 IAPFMIHRMDTLTRL
+460 VAPFLIHRMDVLTRL

-493 KTFGKARHVI
+493 KTFGKSRHVI

-512 NLARLLEAEGIS
+512 NLARLLEAENIT
-524 FIALDA
+524 FVALDA

-536 AVAASGVS
+536 AVAAAGIS

-566 VVVTYADVH
+566 VIVTYSDIP
-575 SSMAILRHVRELR
+575 SSMAILRHVREIK
-588 PELPVV
+588 PELPVI

-601 HIDALKAAGAAEV
+601 YIDALKAAGAAEV

-627 HALMLLGVPLTQV
+627 HALMLLGVPLSQV
-640 LKRIREVRETRY
+640 LKRIRDVRESRY

-667 ELDQHAQPRLHTVLI
+667 ELDQHAQPRLHTVLV

-690 HSLESLALDE
+690 RTLEALALHE

-708 RRQGIKG
+708 RRQGITG
-715 VDPQPDTEIQVGD
+715 VDPQADARIQNGD

-735 ADGLAAAEFRVL
+735 ADGLAAAEFRIM

>member
-1 MPGCRWTPGWPRS
+1 
-14 CRRCGPT
+14 
-21 CPCPTPPRGRC
+21 
-32 TPGSAERHRQIR
+32 
-44 RRGGWTGHAGRRLR
+44 
-58 CRAPDARAKANVR
+58 
-71 ERWVG
+71 
-76 VAWSA
+76 
-81 SILKPAFPTAFSL
+81 
-94 MHTSLQLVLILL
+94 MHSSLQLVLILL
-106 AVAVLVAAAARALRL
+106 AVAVLVAAVARAFRL

-128 VTGIAIGPF
+128 VTGVAIGPY
-137 ALGWIPDI
+137 ALGWIPDSP
-145 AEARYLAEFG
+145 EARYLAEFG

-162 IGLEFSLPRLMTM
+162 IGLEFSLPRLRTM
-175 RMTVLG
+175 HMTVFG
-181 FGGAQVVLT
+181 FGGAQVIVT
-190 IAFTALVAWMLGLPL
+190 MLVTFAVAKALGLP
-205 LASLALGGIMSMSS
+205 SLAGIVLGGMLAMSS

-230 LEIQTP
+230 LELQSA

-243 ALLFQDLAV
+243 ALLFQDIAV

-261 FATQSDAMATDLAL
+261 FAKSAELIAFDLGIAVLKAAL
-275 AMFKA
+275 
-280 VVVLGFLLF
+280 VLGFLLF

-320 GLAFLT
+320 GLAYLT

-372 GMRLDLMQVMLKVD
+372 GMRLDLLQVAMNWPQ
-386 VLLLVV
+386 VLLILA
-392 AIIIGKGVLVAA
+392 AIVLGKA
-404 LSMAFGSSRP
+404 LIVGGLALAFGTSRS
-414 TAVRTAVGLA
+414 TALRTALGLA

-435 QATDLKLLGV
+435 QAADLQLLSPAV
-445 GVSQPVLAAMVLSML
+445 MQPVLAAMVVSML
-460 IAPFMIHRMDTLTRL
+460 IAPLLINRMDTLTRL
-475 IAGSEW
+475 IASSEW

-493 KTFGKARHVI
+493 KTFGKHHHVI

-512 NLARLLEAEGIS
+512 NLSRLLETESVG
-524 FIALDA
+524 FIALDM
-530 DPERIR
+530 DPERVR
-536 AVAASGVS
+536 AAIAAGEG

-566 VVVTYADVH
+566 VVVTYADLH
-575 SSMAILRHVRELR
+575 SSMAVLRHVRDLR

-601 HIDALKAAGAAEV
+601 HIDKLKEAGASEV

-627 HALMLLGVPLTQV
+627 HTMMLLGVPLSQV

-652 AMMRGFFRGASDADD
+652 AMMRGFFRGATDVDVD
-667 ELDQHAQPRLHTVLI
+667 LDQEAQPRLHTILI
-682 TQGAAAAG
+682 PETAAAVAR
-690 HSLESLALDE
+690 SLDE
-700 LLVEVVAI
+700 MELDDLLVEVVSI

-715 VDPQPDTEIQVGD
+715 IDPLPETRIQAGD

-735 ADGLAAAEFRVL
+735 ADGLAAAEIRLL

>member
-1 MPGCRWTPGWPRS
+1 MKDR
-14 CRRCGPT
+14 
-21 CPCPTPPRGRC
+21 
-32 TPGSAERHRQIR
+32 
-44 RRGGWTGHAGRRLR
+44 
-58 CRAPDARAKANVR
+58 
-71 ERWVG
+71 
-76 VAWSA
+76 
-81 SILKPAFPTAFSL
+81 
-94 MHTSLQLVLILL
+94 MHSSLQLVLILL
-106 AVAVLVAAAARALRL
+106 AAAVLVVAVARILRL

-128 VTGIAIGPF
+128 VTGVAIGPF
-137 ALGWIPDI
+137 ALGLIPDSQ
-145 AEARYLAEFG
+145 EARYLAEFG

-162 IGLEFSLPRLMTM
+162 IGLEFSLPRLMSM
-175 RMTVLG
+175 RMTVFG
-181 FGGAQVVLT
+181 FGGAQVGLT
-190 IAFTALVAWMLGLPL
+190 IALTALIAWLLDLPL
-205 LASLALGGIMSMSS
+205 LAAIALGGIMSMSS

-252 VPLLILIPA
+252 VPLIILIPA
-261 FATQSDAMATDLAL
+261 FTQDTDAMAITLGL
-275 AMFKA
+275 AMLKA

-301 VAGRKSP
+301 VAGHKSP

-320 GLAFLT
+320 GPAFLT

-336 AFLAGMLISETEY
+336 AFLAGMLVSETEY

-372 GMRLDLMQVMLKVD
+372 GMHLDPMQVMQNWGG
-386 VLLLVV
+386 VLLMV
-392 AIIIGKGVLVAA
+392 AAIVIGKGLLVAGLA
-404 LSMAFGSSRP
+404 MVFGSSRP
-414 TAVRTAVGLA
+414 TAVRTALGLA

-435 QATDLKLLGV
+435 LAVDMKLLGADIT
-445 GVSQPVLAAMVLSML
+445 QPVLAAMVLSML
-460 IAPFMIHRMDTLTRL
+460 IAPLLINRMDALTRL

-493 KTFGKARHVI
+493 RTFGKTKHVI
-503 VCGYGRSGQ
+503 LCGYGRSGQ
-512 NLARLLEAEGIS
+512 NLARLLEAEGIT

-566 VVVTYADVH
+566 VVVTYSDVR

-601 HIDALKAAGAAEV
+601 HIDELKAAGATEV
-614 VSEVMEGSLMLAS
+614 VSEIMEGSLMLAS
-627 HALMLLGVPLTQV
+627 HALMLLGVPLSQV
-640 LKRIREVRETRY
+640 LKRIREVRESRY
-652 AMMRGFFRGASDADD
+652 AMMRGFFRGSSDVDD
-667 ELDQHAQPRLHTVLI
+667 ELDHHAQPRLHTVLI

-690 HSLESLALDE
+690 RRLESLALDE

-715 VDPQPDTEIQVGD
+715 VDPQPDTEIHVGD
-728 VLVLRGA
+728 VLMLRGA